1 MHTELNLNRL
11 GFFLRRQ
18 LYLNLSTMRIA
29 IAAILG
35 LLLVISV
42 GLFSAKPKVYLPEV
56 LINLRN
62 LYLVVFMLGGYIF
75 TSKAFDEMHAPQ
87 RSYMFL
93 TLPVSAT
100 EKLLAAWLITSPLY
114 VLVFG
119 LMMLLLSF
127 FSSLVAGSLDALPYV
142 FDDVFFNCVGVYMVT
157 QAVFFLGATTF
168 RGNNF
173 LKTLLALIVVAM
185 LIAAYIGALYYLLF
199 GSGNYYLPEGSEMKE
214 TIWYIMEVIVPM
226 LFWWLLAPFLL
237 LVSYFKLKER
247 QV

>member
-1 MHTELNLNRL
+1 MNTELNLNRL

-18 LYLNLSTMRIA
+18 LYLNFSTMWIA

-35 LLLVISV
+35 LLLIISA
-42 GLFSAKPKVYLPEV
+42 LFASFDTDPDTV
-56 LINLRN
+56 LNLRN

-75 TSKAFDEMHAPQ
+75 TSKVFDEMHAPQ
-87 RSYMFL
+87 KSYMFL

-114 VLVFG
+114 VLVAG
-119 LMMLLLSF
+119 LMMLLLTF
-127 FSSLVAGSLDALPYV
+127 FSALIAGNMEALPSL
-142 FDDVFFNCVGVYMVT
+142 FDETFFNCVGVYMVT

-168 RGNNF
+168 RGNNC

-185 LIAAYIGALYYLLF
+185 LIGAYGAGLGYLLF
-199 GSGNYYLPEGSEMKE
+199 GHSNYGGGPSEEFRE
-214 TIWYIMEVIVPM
+214 TAEYIFANIIPM
-226 LFWWLLAPFLL
+226 LFWWVLAPFLL

>member
-1 MHTELNLNRL
+1 MYTELNLKRL

-18 LYLNLSTMRIA
+18 LYLNFSTMWIA
-29 IAAILG
+29 IAAVLG
-35 LLLVISV
+35 VLLIISV
-42 GLFSAKPKVYLPEV
+42 LFASFDSDPDTV
-56 LINLRN
+56 LNLRN

-75 TSKAFDEMHAPQ
+75 TSKVFDEMHAPQ
-87 RSYMFL
+87 KSYMFL
-93 TLPVSAT
+93 TLPVSAA
-100 EKLLAAWLITSPLY
+100 EKLLAAWLITSPVY
-114 VLVFG
+114 IIVFG

-127 FSSLVAGSLDALPYV
+127 LSSLVAGRLDALPYV
-142 FDDVFFNCVGVYMVT
+142 FDDTFFNCVGVYMVT

-173 LKTLLALIVVAM
+173 LKTLLALIVAAL
-185 LIAAYIGALYYLLF
+185 LIGAYIGALYYLLF
-199 GSGNYYLPEGSEMKE
+199 GSGNYYLPDGSEMKE
-214 TIWYIMEVIVPM
+214 TIKYIFEVIIPM